1 MPTHTIYTTATRA
14 DIRSL
19 AALLPEIMSGRA
31 PDRLGIRHG
40 FSMRLAVAFLSKIK
54 QAFIVKSRGGTDE
67 AGIKWPPL
75 TKAYVAYQRRFGKG
89 EKSAL
94 KKAARLGRANSRAP
108 GGKDGLLTA
117 AQERL
122 WWQIYR
128 RNLAWLAA
136 REPLAEAK
144 GHAAAIAWNELK
156 KQGAKTKLEV
166 FGNRQVE
173 ILRDTGILFNSLS
186 PGELRE
192 SGPDATYS
200 PPGGEGGGEQ
210 IVRDGPGHLI
220 VGTNVAYA
228 AAHHHAKTPN
238 RLRRLWPDGGS
249 IPAAW
254 MDDFAKKAAGGLR
267 KAVELLAADLGR
279 GGRI

>member
-1 MPTHTIYTTATRA
+1 MPTHTIYTRA
-14 DIRSL
+14 SRDDIRRL
-19 AALLPEIMSGRA
+19 ASLLPEIMSGRA

-54 QAFIVKSRGGTDE
+54 QAFIVKARGGTDE

-75 TKAYVAYQRRFGKG
+75 TKAYVAYQRRFGPG
-89 EKSAL
+89 ERAAL
-94 KKAARLGRANSRAP
+94 KKSAGLGRANSRAP

-117 AQERL
+117 AQEKL

-136 REPLAEAK
+136 REDIKTAK
-144 GHAAAIAWNELK
+144 GKAAAIAWTELK

-166 FGNRQVE
+166 FGSRQVE
-173 ILRDTGILFNSLS
+173 ILRDTDVLFNSLS

-192 SGPDATYS
+192 DGPDASYS
-200 PPGGEGGGEQ
+200 PPGGEGGDEQ
-210 IVRDGPGHLI
+210 IVRDGPGQLI
-220 VGTNVAYA
+220 VGTNVAHA
-228 AAHHHAKTPN
+228 AAHHRAKTPN

-254 MDDFAKKAAGGLR
+254 MDSFARKASGGLSW
-267 KAVELLAADLGR
+267 AIQLLADDLGR